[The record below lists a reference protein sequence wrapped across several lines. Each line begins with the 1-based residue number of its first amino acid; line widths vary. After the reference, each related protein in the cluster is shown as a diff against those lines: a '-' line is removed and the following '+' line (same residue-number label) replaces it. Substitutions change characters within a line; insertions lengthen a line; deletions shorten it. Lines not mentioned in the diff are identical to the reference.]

1 MSTPIIPWMGGKRRL
16 ADRLIPLFPPH
27 ECYVE
32 VFAGGAALYFMR
44 PQAAPVEVL
53 NDINGDLVTL
63 YRVVQNHLEEFV
75 RQFKW
80 ALSSRQVFE
89 WQKMTRPETL
99 TDIQRAARFFYLQH
113 HAFAGK
119 VTGQTFGTATTGPAI
134 NLLRIE
140 ENLSAAWQRLS
151 GTYVENLPW
160 LDCAERYDRPHTF
173 HYMDPPYWQTAGY
186 GVDFPFEN
194 YERMADF
201 MRRCKGKVMVSINDH
216 PDIRRVFAG
225 FHFET
230 VDIRYSNTNQRQGK
244 AEVSGELVVMNWE
257 PAALGGLMILDTGLI
272 CLLCDFGRAL
282 LWSRKR
288 RTKPMETA
296 DQYMSVSPSEVL
308 AAVARGEVDL
318 NELARVVLAGRGLD
332 QQARWVGFKEAARLQ
347 EHGY

>member
-1 MSTPIIPWMGGKRRL
+1 VPEGLPPVHTDRHIYPDRTAADEAAKARLAAFNRSTASVRLDLPGRTDLFAEIMIEAQGFKRGLDGEYLVESVDHTFTPSGWTVSMECNGGKRRL

-160 LDCAERYDRPHTF
+160 LDCAERYDRAHTF

-201 MRRCKGKVMVSINDH
+201 MRRCKGRVMVSINDH
-216 PDIRRVFAG
+216 PDIRRVFEG

-230 VDIRYSNTNQRQGK
+230 LDIRYTTTNQRQGK
-244 AEVSGELVVMNWE
+244 AEISGELVIMNWE
-257 PAALGGLMILDTGLI
+257 PAALGSL
-272 CLLCDFGRAL
+272 F
-282 LWSRKR
+282 
-288 RTKPMETA
+288 
-296 DQYMSVSPSEVL
+296 
-308 AAVARGEVDL
+308 
-318 NELARVVLAGRGLD
+318 
-332 QQARWVGFKEAARLQ
+332 
-347 EHGY
+347 

>member
-1 MSTPIIPWMGGKRRL
+1 MTNPIVPWMRGKRRL

-32 VFAGGAALYFMR
+32 VFAGGAALYFLR

-53 NDINGDLVTL
+53 NDINGDQVTL

-89 WQKMTRPETL
+89 WQKMTRLETL

-134 NLLRIE
+134 NLLRIK

-160 LDCAERYDRPHTF
+160 LECTERYDRAYTF

-186 GVDFPFEN
+186 GMNFSFEN
-194 YERMADF
+194 YERIADF

-216 PDIRRVFAG
+216 PDIRKVFEG
-225 FHFET
+225 FHVET
-230 VDIRYSNTNQRQGK
+230 VDIRYSNTNQRVAAPG
-244 AEVSGELVVMNWE
+244 AVSELILMNWT
-257 PAALGGLMILDTGLI
+257 PDSL
-272 CLLCDFGRAL
+272 CSLL
-282 LWSRKR
+282 
-288 RTKPMETA
+288 
-296 DQYMSVSPSEVL
+296 
-308 AAVARGEVDL
+308 
-318 NELARVVLAGRGLD
+318 
-332 QQARWVGFKEAARLQ
+332 
-347 EHGY
+347 